1 MKKIQIKYN
10 PYIVDTEIIVDGEK
24 PKANSALNVKKKRLQ
39 EWVEKFPQI
48 VLEEYRDSNIT
59 IDFTGTVSDYED
71 IVSSFNAYKEKMS
84 VTSNFY
90 KTADITDVEKKLTRY
105 LKKSKMVLLQS

>member
-1 MKKIQIKYN
+1 MKKNQIKYN

-59 IDFTGTVSDYED
+59 IDFTGTVSDYDD
-71 IVSSFNAYKEKMS
+71 IVSSFNAYKEKLS
-84 VTSNFY
+84 VTFNFN
-90 KTADITDVEKKLTRY
+90 KTADITDVEKTIDKN
-105 LKKSKMVLLQS
+105 LLAELI

>member
-10 PYIVDTEIIVDGEK
+10 PYTVDTEIIVNGEK

-48 VLEEYRDSNIT
+48 VLEE
-59 IDFTGTVSDYED
+59 
-71 IVSSFNAYKEKMS
+71 
-84 VTSNFY
+84 
-90 KTADITDVEKKLTRY
+90 
-105 LKKSKMVLLQS
+105 